1 MNSHI
6 SSASQSSVIVDNQIN
21 EALAHQL
28 CDDLVQQAW
37 SQHDHFLS
45 RELILSLAAECRA
58 LHEKNSLKQ
67 ARIGRAQ
74 ETHVQTNIRS
84 DQIAWLE
91 AGQSAACDAYLQIM
105 DQLRITLNQA
115 LYLGLEEYESHFA
128 FYAPGA
134 AYSKHLDRFHSD
146 DARTVSVV
154 LYLNEDWQTE
164 QGGALRLYPP
174 QSPTQSQSQ
183 SPSPSP
189 TPTQNPQENTSQ
201 DIYPEAG
208 RIAIFLSA
216 DMPHEVLPATR
227 DRMSLT
233 GWFKRRGTVQL

>member
-1 MNSHI
+1 MNSLT

-21 EALAHQL
+21 EALANQL
-28 CDDLVQQAW
+28 CDNLVQQAW

-74 ETHVQTNIRS
+74 ETHIQTNIRS

-164 QGGALRLYPP
+164 QGGALRLYPQQSP
-174 QSPTQSQSQ
+174 PQSPQQSPTQS
-183 SPSPSP
+183 
-189 TPTQNPQENTSQ
+189 PQENTSQ